1 MHRGEL
7 EHLIRAAGSL
17 LRVDR
22 LLIIGSQSILGTFP
36 EDRLPAEA
44 TRRRSTS
51 FRRMMRTNGLRI

>member
-44 TRRRSTS
+44 TRRRSTYA
-51 FRRMMRTNGLRI
+51 G